1 MHNFIVLRIFEV
13 SRIIVLQNFNVW
25 GMIMLRN
32 FNVSRMIM
40 LRNFNV
46 SRMLMLRKFAG
57 LNVNLVKRKPLYVLE
72 TRHITNVLKKM

>member
-25 GMIMLRN
+25 G
-32 FNVSRMIM
+32 MIM